1 MLKFKNKMIKI
12 KNRFYTK
19 FWIQSCWE
27 VTKSCFGRFLNK
39 AFYTYRQRT
48 ENLDLI
54 KVVGLISIQFLTQI
68 LKLGRCAFFAEK
80 CNILND
86 QHFSSWS
93 TKKLC
98 SNEILCTTRWP
109 VMGIWW
115 VHGVFNVFEHGVL
128 GYSLGIGVRV
138 SQKVCTHQFS
148 PTEQFL
154 FSVVV

>member
-1 MLKFKNKMIKI
+1 MCI
-12 KNRFYTK
+12 
-19 FWIQSCWE
+19 
-27 VTKSCFGRFLNK
+27 
-39 AFYTYRQRT
+39 
-48 ENLDLI
+48 
-54 KVVGLISIQFLTQI
+54 
-68 LKLGRCAFFAEK
+68 FAEK

-154 FSVVV
+154 FSVVVYKRPLSLTFAVGFKRNKWGPRTLDSSGLNQLFIIKLIVHQNQI